1 MSGGWRSAETT
12 SSSSIK
18 GGAFFNVYFFVVD
31 KVSLVDNTASC
42 PGLTLFVFKAPREA
56 NGVRAFTVQPAQHYT
71 KSDLPGD
78 PLFMVSA
85 VFGTSTSY
93 GLWQLTTGNTSV
105 TAAKPSLSRI
115 SLTGD
120 LFSIP
125 PNARQKGGG
134 VRLDTGDNRMMQ
146 AAFRDGELWATHAT
160 GCNLGTGP
168 NDSCVRVLKITPGGT
183 SVSLAPSGTIDF
195 QETVG
200 RRNEFFWWPGIAVN
214 KLGDIVVVFQR
225 SSRRLFLGTAY
236 NGKKA
241 QATKT
246 DAVVSLAKGKCK
258 LQDIDSNGRN
268 RTGDYVGA
276 QTDPLDDLSFWIAG
290 EFSKRVKGLKGCN
303 WATQIATAK
312 Y

>member
-1 MSGGWRSAETT
+1 
-12 SSSSIK
+12 
-18 GGAFFNVYFFVVD
+18 
-31 KVSLVDNTASC
+31 
-42 PGLTLFVFKAPREA
+42 
-56 NGVRAFTVQPAQHYT
+56 
-71 KSDLPGD
+71 
-78 PLFMVSA
+78 MVSTGNFNEYA
-85 VFGTSTSY
+85 
-93 GLWQLTTGNTSV
+93 LWQI
-105 TAAKPSLSRI
+105 TAEPSSGAVKKPSLSRVT
-115 SLTGD
+115 LRGD
-120 LFSIP
+120 VHSTQP
-125 PNARQKGGG
+125 DARQRGGG
-134 VRLDTGDNRMMQ
+134 VRLDTGDSRMMQ

-160 GCNLGTGP
+160 GCNLGAGP
-168 NDSCVRVLKITPGGT
+168 NESCVRVLKITPGGT

-241 QATKT
+241 QATKM

-258 LQDIDSNGRN
+258 LQDIDGSRN